1 MFLSAFISHLPCA
14 NEWIKYCGQ
23 NQDWL
28 PSVAII
34 STLGISL
41 PNPTSGELLQ
51 LELQRKKQRK
61 KMEAQLFRGIEENE
75 RPSTYSFF
83 RLVINLYKVN
93 CIRGGS
99 YYFVSVYEMCA
110 YVKVAIK
117 VL

>member
-1 MFLSAFISHLPCA
+1 
-14 NEWIKYCGQ
+14 
-23 NQDWL
+23 
-28 PSVAII
+28 
-34 STLGISL
+34 
-41 PNPTSGELLQ
+41 
-51 LELQRKKQRK
+51 
-61 KMEAQLFRGIEENE
+61 MEAQLFRGIQENE

-83 RLVINLYKVN
+83 RLVFNLYKVS